1 MLEWFR
7 FALTAFCLLCG
18 LFLFITGV
26 IGQFRLKYVLNR
38 MHAASMGDSLG
49 LLMILAGLSISAPDV
64 WVILK
69 FALTAFFLW
78 ITSPT
83 GSHLI
88 ARLEM
93 TLNEHPENEME
104 AKEIE

>member
-1 MLEWFR
+1 MLEWIR
-7 FALTAFCLLCG
+7 FFLTAACLLCG
-18 LFLFITGV
+18 LFLMVTGV

-49 LLMILAGLSISAPDV
+49 LLMILAGLSISAPDI
-64 WVILK
+64 WVVFK
-69 FALTAFFLW
+69 FLLTAGFLW

-88 ARLEM
+88 ARLEL
-93 TLNEHPENEME
+93 TLSEHPEHEME
-104 AKEIE
+104 VVEK

>member
-1 MLEWFR
+1 MFEWFR
-7 FALTAFCLLCG
+7 FWLTAVLMLGG
-18 LFLFITGV
+18 LFLLVTGV
-26 IGQFRLKYVLNR
+26 LGQYRLKYVLNR

-49 LLMILAGLSISAPDV
+49 LLMIAAGLCVSCNDGWTIA
-64 WVILK
+64 K
-69 FALTAFFLW
+69 FLLTAFFIW

-93 TLNEHPENEME
+93 TVNEHPETEME
-104 AKEIE
+104 MIEK

>member
-1 MLEWFR
+1 MLDWIR
-7 FALTAFCLLCG
+7 FGLTAVLMLAG
-18 LFLFITGV
+18 LFLLLTGV
-26 IGQFRLKYVLNR
+26 VGQYRFKYVLNR

-49 LLMILAGLSISAPDV
+49 LLMIICGLCISLGDGWIIAKM
-64 WVILK
+64 LMTG
-69 FALTAFFLW
+69 LFLW

-93 TLNEHPENEME
+93 TVNEHPEEEME
-104 AKEIE
+104 MIEK

>member
-1 MLEWFR
+1 MFEWFR
-7 FALTAFCLLCG
+7 FWLTAVLMLGG
-18 LFLFITGV
+18 LFLLMTGV
-26 IGQFRLKYVLNR
+26 LGQYRLKYVLNR

-49 LLMILAGLSISAPDV
+49 LLMIAAGLCVSCNDGWTIA
-64 WVILK
+64 K
-69 FALTAFFLW
+69 FLLTALFIW

-93 TLNEHPENEME
+93 TVNEHPETEME
-104 AKEIE
+104 MIEK

>member
-1 MLEWFR
+1 MLEWIR
-7 FALTAFCLLCG
+7 FFLTAACLVFG
-18 LFLFITGV
+18 LFLLGTGV

-49 LLMILAGLSISAPDV
+49 LLMIIAGVCISAPDM
-64 WVILK
+64 WVVCK
-69 FALTAFFLW
+69 FLLTAGFLW

-88 ARLEM
+88 ARLEL
-93 TLNEHPENEME
+93 TLNEHPEHEME
-104 AKEIE
+104 VIEK

>member
-1 MLEWFR
+1 MLDWIR
-7 FALTAFCLLCG
+7 FFLTAGLMLCG
-18 LFLFITGV
+18 LFLMITGV

-49 LLMILAGLSISAPDV
+49 LLLIITGLCISAPDV
-64 WVILK
+64 WTVCK
-69 FALTAFFLW
+69 FLLTAGFLW

-83 GSHLI
+83 GGHLI

-93 TLNEHPENEME
+93 TLNEYPEHEME
-104 AKEIE
+104 VIEK